1 MAKGL
6 DTFKKLMI
14 RRPAKNFSPPKPSAE
29 NSAVGALA
37 TANPAFWVVVSEE
50 LAGCLT
56 KFLFTPLPLR
66 RGVLRCWVFDA
77 ISSLRRT
84 PSSESF
90 CSGLMGSEPSKP
102 SRSSNLSS
110 FIVRSLTNT

>member
-6 DTFKKLMI
+6 ATFKKSMI
-14 RRPAKNFSPPKPSAE
+14 RRPAKSFSPPKSSAE
-29 NSAVGALA
+29 NSDVAALA
-37 TANPAFWVVVSEE
+37 TANPALWGIVSVGV
-50 LAGCLT
+50 AGCLT

-66 RGVLRCWVFDA
+66 RGVLRCCVFDA